1 MAKRKIVKIDEA
13 ECNGCGLCI
22 PNCYEGAL
30 QLIDNKARLISDLFC
45 DGLGNCLGH
54 CPEGAI
60 EIIERE
66 AEPYD
71 EKRVMKENIVP
82 KGVNTIKAHLEHLKD
97 HGADK
102 YLQEALNYINKN
114 NISNPLEESDR
125 KKNNEADDKIE
136 CGCPGAKMMDFSKD
150 SEETNNIDKG
160 NEPGQRSSHLKQWP
174 VQLHLASPQAP
185 YFNEADLLFAADCTA
200 FALGDFHKDFMKGKS
215 LAIACPKLDNQQ
227 EIYVDKL
234 ISMIDDAKINTL
246 TVAIM
251 EVPCCGGLIQI
262 AKRALGK
269 TERKIPV
276 KAVTV
281 GIKGE
286 ILSEEWFKTPLLAAC

>member
-1 MAKRKIVKIDEA
+1 
-13 ECNGCGLCI
+13 
-22 PNCYEGAL
+22 
-30 QLIDNKARLISDLFC
+30 
-45 DGLGNCLGH
+45 
-54 CPEGAI
+54 
-60 EIIERE
+60 
-66 AEPYD
+66 
-71 EKRVMKENIVP
+71 
-82 KGVNTIKAHLEHLKD
+82 
-97 HGADK
+97 
-102 YLQEALNYINKN
+102 
-114 NISNPLEESDR
+114 
-125 KKNNEADDKIE
+125 
-136 CGCPGAKMMDFSKD
+136 MMDFSKD

>member
-13 ECNGCGLCI
+13 ECNGCSLCI

-30 QLIDNKARLISDLFC
+30 QMIDNKARLISDLFC

-71 EKRVMKENIVP
+71 EIKVMEENIVP

-97 HGADK
+97 HDADK
-102 YLQEALNYINKN
+102 YLQEALSYLNEN
-114 NISNPLEESDR
+114 NISNPLVAPDGKE
-125 KKNNEADDKIE
+125 NKIE

-150 SEETNNIDKG
+150 SEENSNIDK
-160 NEPGQRSSHLKQWP
+160 ESESGQRSSHLKQWP
-174 VQLHLASPQAP
+174 VQLHLVSPQAP

-234 ISMIDDAKINTL
+234 ISMIDNAKINSL

-251 EVPCCGGLIQI
+251 EVPCCGGLMQI
-262 AKRALGK
+262 AMEALGK

-281 GIKGE
+281 GIYGE
-286 ILSEEWFKTPLLAAC
+286 ILSEEWLKTPLPAAC